1 MPAVIFDLDG
11 TLIESPTDIKRMK
24 KSLIDYAANLGLR
37 NQSISTE
44 DTTVDIV
51 KRIRDYLIGNGA
63 MKQFIGKVMKELN
76 EIMDEI
82 EIENVE
88 SAKAINGARETLKEI
103 KALGLKIGV
112 LTRSCE
118 TYCKRTLKITGMLQ
132 FIDAIEAR
140 KDLFAA
146 KPNPISLLN
155 LCLKMGVE
163 PKDVIFIG
171 DHPLDMECASNAEVY
186 FIGVT
191 NKPEK
196 RKLLKEK
203 GCKLILKE
211 LKDVLPII
219 KERFGLH

>member
-11 TLIESPTDIKRMK
+11 TLIESPTDIRGMK
-24 KSLIDYAANLGLR
+24 KSLIDYAANLGLK
-37 NQSISTE
+37 NLSISTE

-51 KRIRDYLIGNGA
+51 KRIRDYLIRNGA
-63 MKQFIGKVMKELN
+63 TKQFIGKVMKELN
-76 EIMDEI
+76 KIT
-82 EIENVE
+82 
-88 SAKAINGARETLKEI
+88 RETLKEI

-118 TYCKRTLKITGMLQ
+118 TYCKRALKITGMLQ

-140 KDLFAA
+140 EDLLAA
-146 KPNPISLLN
+146 KPNPTSLLN
-155 LCLKMGVE
+155 LCLKMSVK

-191 NKPEK
+191 NKPE
-196 RKLLKEK
+196 RQRLLKKK

-211 LKDVLPII
+211 LREVLPII
-219 KERFGLH
+219 KGRFGLH